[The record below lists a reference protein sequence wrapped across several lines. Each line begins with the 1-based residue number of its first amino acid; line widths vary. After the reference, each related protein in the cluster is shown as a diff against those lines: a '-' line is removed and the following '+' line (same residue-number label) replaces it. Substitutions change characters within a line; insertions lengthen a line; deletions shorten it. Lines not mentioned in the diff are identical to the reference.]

1 MFYLSAFLFF
11 VFLANPSI
19 EKQSIIE
26 DNPILEIQIDNIKE
40 DKGKIEI
47 GVFNTGER
55 FLEADQAYKNYSI
68 EVKNK
73 KAVVVIDDLPP
84 GNYAISLYHDEN
96 DDDKCNRNF
105 VGIPKEPYAF
115 SNNVK
120 PRFSPP
126 SYSDCV
132 FRLEKDTQMNIS
144 LIH

>member
-1 MFYLSAFLFF
+1 MFYIPAFLLFI
-11 VFLANPSI
+11 FLANPSV
-19 EKQSIIE
+19 ENQSTT
-26 DNPILEIQIDNIKE
+26 DNNPILEIQIDNIKE
-40 DKGKIEI
+40 NKGKIEI
-47 GVFNTGER
+47 GVFNTGDR

-73 KAVVVIDDLPP
+73 KAVLVIEDLPA

-105 VGIPKEPYAF
+105 IGIPKEPYAF

-126 SYSDCV
+126 SYEDCQ
-132 FRLEKDTQMNIS
+132 FELIENTQMNIS